1 MAIILS
7 IESACAV
14 CSVALHKEGKILG
27 LAEVHKDNV
36 HAKMLLLLIKD
47 LLNQCEVYPSELA
60 AIAVSKGPGSYTGLR
75 IGVSVAKGLA
85 FAHQLPLIGIS
96 TLKSLAFQLRD
107 IAKGTEM
114 IIPMIDARRMEV
126 YTATYDSSF
135 IQIRNTQP
143 AVIES
148 NLYLDELEN
157 NIVYF
162 IGDGVPKLKNI
173 LNHPNSRFPEISNSA
188 KSIGFLAFEKFKL
201 NDFEDLAYFEPEYLK
216 DFKVLTSKKNLLMQ

>member
-14 CSVALHKEGKILG
+14 CSIALHDQGKLLG
-27 LAEVHKDNV
+27 LNEVHKDNV

-47 LLNQCEVYPSELA
+47 LLEHCEIVPANLD

-85 FAHQLPLIGIS
+85 FAHQLPLIGID
-96 TLKSLAFQLRD
+96 TLQGLAYQLKD
-107 IAKGTEM
+107 VVNENGLVV
-114 IIPMIDARRMEV
+114 PMIDARRMEI
-126 YTATYDSSF
+126 YTAMYDSNITS
-135 IQIRNTQP
+135 IK
-143 AVIES
+143 ES
-148 NLYLDELEN
+148 YPLVVDDNPFLDHLDDKL
-157 NIVYF
+157 VYF
-162 IGDGVPKLKNI
+162 IGDGVPKLRSI
-173 LNHPNSRFPEISNSA
+173 LEHFNARFPMISNSA
-188 KSIGFLAFEKFKL
+188 KSIGYLAFERFKL